1 MDATTP
7 TRMQFSP
14 CGLQPHGSAGTSP
27 GAAGPSSLASM
38 FTSPP
43 GLTDAA
49 FQAAAV
55 AQASSSKPPS
65 APPSSSRAPRSG
77 GGQLLETAGKR
88 RSCNCRNSRCLKLYC
103 ECFASASYCFATC
116 NCQGCFNNTEN
127 DDKRRRAIEQTL
139 ER

>member
-27 GAAGPSSLASM
+27 GAAGPSSLVSM